1 MIKDTPQYFGLA
13 SIILHWVSAI
23 AIIFLFAL
31 GLYMTSLSYYDDW
44 YHKGP
49 SLHVSIGL
57 LLFFATLLR
66 ILWRLI
72 NTTPVN
78 LYDNRASNAAAKLIK
93 LVLYLL
99 IFVVAITGYLITT
112 AEGQAARIFDWL
124 DIPVSVQ
131 LTADQVDLAGEIH
144 EYGAWLIILI
154 ATLHAAAA
162 LMHHFVFKD
171 RTLKRMIFPK

>member
-1 MIKDTPQYFGLA
+1 MIKDTPQHFGLV
-13 SIILHWVSAI
+13 SILVHWFSAI

-31 GLYMTSLSYYDDW
+31 GLYMTSLSYYDEW

-66 ILWRLI
+66 ILWRLF
-72 NTTPVN
+72 NTTPVALYNKRTAN
-78 LYDNRASNAAAKLIK
+78 LAAKFIK
-93 LVLYLL
+93 LTLYFL
-99 IFVVAITGYLITT
+99 IFMVAITGYLITT
-112 AEGQAARIFDWL
+112 AEGQAARIFDWFG
-124 DIPVSVQ
+124 IPVTVE
-131 LTADQVDLAGEIH
+131 LTASQVDLAGEIH

-171 RTLKRMIFPK
+171 KTLKRIIFPK

>member
-1 MIKDTPQYFGLA
+1 MIKDTSQYFGLA
-13 SIILHWVSAI
+13 SIILHWTSAI
-23 AIIFLFAL
+23 AIIFLFSL
-31 GLYMTSLSYYDDW
+31 GLYMTSLSYYDEW

-66 ILWRLI
+66 ILWRLF

-78 LYDNRASNAAAKLIK
+78 LYNNRASNAAAKLIK
-93 LVLYLL
+93 LALYLL

-112 AEGQAARIFDWL
+112 AEGQAARVFEWFS
-124 DIPVSVQ
+124 IPVSVQ

-154 ATLHAAAA
+154 ATLHAGAA

>member
-1 MIKDTPQYFGLA
+1 MIKDTTQYFGLG

-66 ILWRLI
+66 ILWRLF
-72 NTTPVN
+72 NTAPVN

-93 LVLYLL
+93 VALYLL

-112 AEGQAARIFDWL
+112 AEGQAAPVFDWF